1 MQTTT
6 DQHTDEAEQ
15 KPKVAVDALGS
26 FLRNEFDEVAARRRL
41 YEERWVQDR
50 RQYKGVYEPDVLA
63 AMEPKRSK
71 VNMRVSKVKVDTTKA
86 RTMDLLWPANGDKN
100 WGISSTPEP
109 EVHPKRIQEKA
120 QELVEQGIDPKDID
134 EGAILRDLS
143 KESAEA
149 MSQEIAD
156 QLTEVPGRASYRA
169 ECGRLLGQAFT
180 YGTGCLKGP
189 LVERRVRDRYTINEQ
204 TGQWEM
210 SRHEGELRPFYEFV
224 SIWNLYPDMSVADPR
239 RVRFVWQDH
248 LMSPNELVDL
258 ANMPNFSLKTIRQ
271 YLLDHPEGDAD
282 PKQYE
287 TELRT
292 LSGLETSAP
301 DLTGKFRVYER
312 WGYVAGH
319 QLIMAGVDI
328 PADQAGEDFAAN
340 VWILG
345 NRVIKCVLSPIEGV
359 EIPYHFYFYDKD
371 ETSFFGNGMP
381 TVMRDCQAG
390 INASVRMALDNAAIA
405 SGPQIGVNM
414 RALHESCD
422 PTDVHAWKVW
432 LFKNNVDVRTAI
444 NIWDVPSNTNDSM
457 ALMKMFTEFS
467 DELTTPRFMQGD
479 TNGVKGAGKTA
490 TGLSMLMGAA
500 NINLKD
506 LVKDFDDC
514 ITKPFIKALYH
525 WNMKFNKRED
535 IKGDFDIVARGSS
548 ALIAKEIQAQRM
560 TQAVALT
567 DNPRFQ
573 GRVKDDD
580 LLSEIFKSMDLDTE
594 ILRTDAEYEDW
605 QQKQMV
611 MAASAEATA
620 NVQALVAEMEKRG
633 MDPQAALAQALAG
646 AVQTQQQAA
655 APQEVSA

>member
-1 MQTTT
+1 MQYTPSL
-6 DQHTDEAEQ
+6 QPEESAE

-26 FLRNEFDEVAARRRL
+26 FLINEFDEVASRRRL
-41 YEERWVQDR
+41 YEERWLQDH
-50 RQYKGVYEPDVLA
+50 RQYKGVYEPDILS
-63 AMEPKRSK
+63 AMDPNKSK
-71 VNMRVSKVKVDTTKA
+71 VNFRVTKVKVDTTKA
-86 RTMDLLWPANGDKN
+86 RLMDLLFPANGEKN

-109 EVHPKRIQEKA
+109 EVHPRRIQEKA
-120 QELVEQGIDPKDID
+120 QELVEQGVDPKDID
-134 EGAILRDLS
+134 EDAILRDLS
-143 KESAEA
+143 KESSEA
-149 MSQEIAD
+149 MSKEMAD
-156 QLTEVPGRASYRA
+156 QLVESPGRPSYRG
-169 ECGRLLGQAFT
+169 ECGSIVNQALK

-189 LVERRVRDRYTINEQ
+189 LVERRVRNKYTVNEQ
-204 TGQWEM
+204 TGQWELEP
-210 SRHEGELRPFYEFV
+210 HQGEKHPFYEFV
-224 SIWNLYPDMSVADPR
+224 SIWSLYPDMSVADPR
-239 RVRFVWQDH
+239 RARFVWQDH
-248 LMSPNELVDL
+248 LMAPNELLNL
-258 ANMPNFSLKTIRQ
+258 ANMPGFSVNTIRQ
-271 YLLDHPEGDAD
+271 YLIDNPNGDAEAR
-282 PKQYE
+282 QYE
-287 TELRT
+287 TDLRT

-301 DLTGKFRVYER
+301 DLDGKYRVYER
-312 WGYVAGH
+312 WGYVKGH
-319 QLIMAGVDI
+319 QLIMAGVEI
-328 PADQAGEDFAAN
+328 PAEQAGDEFPAC
-340 VWILG
+340 VWIIG

-359 EIPYHFYFYDKD
+359 EIPYHFYFFDKD
-371 ETSFFGNGMP
+371 ESSFFGNGLP

-422 PTDVHAWKVW
+422 PTDVHGWKVW
-432 LFKNNVDVRTAI
+432 LFKNNVDVRTAF
-444 NIWDVPSNTNDSM
+444 NVFDLPSHTNELM
-457 ALMKMFTEFS
+457 ALTKMFSDFS

-479 TNGVKGAGKTA
+479 NNGVKGAGKTA
-490 TGLSMLMGAA
+490 SGLSMLMGAA

-514 ITKPFIKALYH
+514 ITKPFITALYH

-535 IKGDFDIVARGSS
+535 IKGDFDIIARGSS

-646 AVQTQQQAA
+646 AVQAQQQTA